1 MPAQPV
7 ICTALVLAA
16 GRAQRFGSDKR
27 LARLP
32 SGHTLLATALARA
45 FDHFADVHVV
55 LRSGDDAQHLGIDPR
70 AHIVRA
76 EQAALGMGTSL
87 AAGVTALLQTQAQAV
102 AVLLADMPW
111 IAPGSLQTLCRQ
123 ASAAHIV
130 LPQYQGQRG
139 HPVIFGRAFWPAL
152 AQLQG
157 DQGGRQVILDNPH
170 ACITVAVDDAGVVLD
185 VDVPQALGLPMGH

>member
-7 ICTALVLAA
+7 ICAALVLAA

-32 SGHTLLATALARA
+32 SGHTLLATALAHA
-45 FDHFADVHVV
+45 FDHFAEVHVV
-55 LRSGDDAQHLGIDPR
+55 LRPGDDAQHLGIDPR

-76 EQAALGMGTSL
+76 EQAALGMGASL

-111 IAPGSLQTLCRQ
+111 IAPGSLQALCRQ

-157 DQGGRQVILDNPH
+157 DQGGRQVMLDNPH